1 MTARLLPPP
10 DLLPIRDLVLHA
22 RRNLTR
28 GLILSGLGHL
38 VVLAAFVTLQHREP
52 MLRTVPGTVTL
63 VPRPPMFTPPASRAP
78 QSRRSIPEL
87 ALPVLVP
94 TTVPIVAPPLDLP
107 VLEGVGDL
115 LKGHVT
121 GSPPTETGTP
131 AGQEASLV
139 DPPEGSFVYFDEA
152 PVPLRRVEPEYPAWA
167 RENGIAGTVLLH
179 VLVGQDGRVRTV
191 SVIRGVTGLTEEARE
206 ALLRW
211 TFRPATA
218 YGRPVAVWVEIPVQF
233 RLGG

>member
-1 MTARLLPPP
+1 MTARILPPS
-10 DLLPIRDLVLHA
+10 DLIPIRDLVLHA

-28 GLILSGLGHL
+28 GLILSGLAHL

-52 MLRTVPGTVTL
+52 MLRTVPGTVNL
-63 VPRPPMFTPPASRAP
+63 VPNPPTFTPPPRVP
-78 QSRRSIPEL
+78 HRGQTIPDV
-87 ALPVLVP
+87 AHPILVP
-94 TTVPIVAPPLDLP
+94 TTVPIVAPPLELP
-107 VLEGVGDL
+107 VPEGVGDL
-115 LKGHVT
+115 REGPMA
-121 GSPPTETGTP
+121 GSPGTDTQVP
-131 AGQEASLV
+131 AGQEPWSL
-139 DPPEGSFVYFDEA
+139 DPPEGSFVYFDET
-152 PVPLRRVEPEYPAWA
+152 PVPLRRVQPEYPAWA

-179 VLVGQDGRVRTV
+179 VLVGQDGRVRAV

-206 ALLRW
+206 ALRRW